1 MIKDFKVS
9 EVYKHLSIHDDADTL
24 QVYVYEDDGKPAPI
38 SIQEEEFIQAPSP
51 GMRIRDV
58 SNFILNRRKGY
69 FFLRASFLIL
79 RNPPIN
85 TMRYTVRSITI
96 KLAAIR
102 MESC

>member
-58 SNFILNRRKGY
+58 SNFILRRSKGY
-69 FFLRASFLIL
+69 FFR
-79 RNPPIN
+79 
-85 TMRYTVRSITI
+85 
-96 KLAAIR
+96 IR
-102 MESC
+102 FFDFPFKQRGEDLEFRVID